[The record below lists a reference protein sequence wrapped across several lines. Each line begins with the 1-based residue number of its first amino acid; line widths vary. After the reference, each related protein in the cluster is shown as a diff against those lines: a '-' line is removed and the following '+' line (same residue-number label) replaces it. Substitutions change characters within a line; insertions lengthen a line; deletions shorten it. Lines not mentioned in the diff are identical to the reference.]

1 MSRIGKKPV
10 QLPSNVQVRF
20 DPPVLEVK
28 GPKGTLSSRIPDGM
42 RLEITDGEIRVLR
55 PDDSRKHKSLHGV
68 TRTVVQ
74 NMVTGVTEGFRKDLE
89 IHGVGYRAN
98 LQGKTLVMNLGFSHP
113 VEYTVPPDVTVE
125 VKDQRV
131 ISVSGIDKQRV
142 GQVAAEIR
150 AVKPPE
156 PYKGTGIRYAGE
168 HIIRKE
174 GKTGAR

>member
-10 QLPSNVQVRF
+10 QLPSSVQVRF

-42 RLEITDGEIRVLR
+42 RLEIADGEIRVVR
-55 PDDSRKHKSLHGV
+55 PDDSRRHKSLHGV
-68 TRTVVQ
+68 TRTVIQ

-113 VEYTVPPDVTVE
+113 VEYTVPPDVAVE

>member
-42 RLEITDGEIRVLR
+42 RLEIADGEIRVIR

-68 TRTVVQ
+68 TRTVIQ

-113 VEYTVPPDVTVE
+113 VEYTVPSDVTVE

>member
-1 MSRIGKKPV
+1 MSRIGKQPV
-10 QLPSNVQVRF
+10 RLPSSVQTRF
-20 DPPVLEVK
+20 APPTLEVK
-28 GPKGTLSSRIPDGM
+28 GPKGVLSARIPDGI
-42 RLEITDGEIRVLR
+42 RLEIADGEIRVTR
-55 PDDSRKHKSLHGV
+55 PDDSRRHRALHGV

-98 LQGKTLVMNLGFSHP
+98 VQGRTLVMNLGFSHP
-113 VEYTVPPDVTVE
+113 VEYPIPDDVAVE
-125 VKDQRV
+125 VRDQRV
-131 ISVSGIDKQRV
+131 VSVSGIDKQRV

-150 AVKPPE
+150 SAKPPE

-174 GKTGAR
+174 GKSGAR